1 MKEELKALRSEQK
14 KSMQSGDFQEDDF
27 LREAAEGWEKVGLE
41 KMDDL
46 MARLDKRVDAKA
58 EAVVQATE
66 KKGIVRNLFS
76 AWSLGIAASV
86 MLVVL
91 GVWYLSRPQAP
102 GNIVADQQQVSEQA
116 FAEALYDEY
125 FKALD
130 GPDPVF
136 RGERDMTKAKQQA
149 ATIAY
154 DAKDFDLAIR
164 HYKELLAEKPKDP
177 KYTLFLGLAYM
188 SLGEYEAAITLY
200 NSYVPGGV
208 TYDEDIEWYLSL
220 AHLKNGQINSARPI
234 LEKLAQSPNSY
245 YKISASEIV
254 ARLP

>member
-1 MKEELKALRSEQK
+1 MNDKLKALRSEQK
-14 KSMQSGDFQEDDF
+14 KAMQSEDFREDDF
-27 LREAAEGWEKVGLE
+27 LREAAEGWEQVGPE
-41 KMDDL
+41 KMDDI
-46 MARLDKRVDAKA
+46 MARLDKQVEARV
-58 EAVVQATE
+58 EVVPASDKT
-66 KKGIVRNLFS
+66 GIIRSLFS
-76 AWSLGIAASV
+76 AWTVGIAASV
-86 MLVVL
+86 MLVVV

-102 GNIVADQQQVSEQA
+102 GNMVADQQQVSEQA
-116 FAEALYDEY
+116 IANALYDEY

-136 RGERDMTKAKQQA
+136 RGERDLTNAKKQA

-164 HYKELLAEKPKDP
+164 HYKELLAEKPQDP

-234 LEKLAQSPNSY
+234 LEKLAQSQNSY

>member
-1 MKEELKALRSEQK
+1 MNDKLKALRSEQK
-14 KSMQSGDFQEDDF
+14 KAMKSEEFAEDDF
-27 LREAAEGWEKVGLE
+27 LREAADGWEQVGLE
-41 KMDDL
+41 RMDDV
-46 MARLDKRVDAKA
+46 MARLDKQVDARA
-58 EAVVQATE
+58 EVVPASD
-66 KKGIVRNLFS
+66 KKGIIRSLFS
-76 AWSLGIAASV
+76 TWAAGIAASV

-91 GVWYLSRPQAP
+91 GVWYLNRPQDP
-102 GNIVADQQQVSEQA
+102 TNLVADQQQVSEQVLA
-116 FAEALYDEY
+116 GALYDEY

-136 RGERDMTKAKQQA
+136 RGERDVANAKKQA

-164 HYKELLAEKPKDP
+164 HYKELLAEKPQDP

-188 SLGEYEAAITLY
+188 SLGEYEAAIMLY

-220 AHLKNGQINSARPI
+220 AHLKSGQINSARPI
-234 LEKLAQSPNSY
+234 LEKLAQSPDSY

>member
-1 MKEELKALRSEQK
+1 MNDKLKALRSEQK
-14 KSMQSGDFQEDDF
+14 KSMQSEDFREDDF
-27 LREAAEGWEKVGLE
+27 LREASEGWEQVGLE
-41 KMDDL
+41 KMDDV
-46 MARLDKRVDAKA
+46 MSRLDQRIDAVA
-58 EAVVQATE
+58 EVIPASE
-66 KKGIVRNLFS
+66 KKEIFRRLFS
-76 AWSLGIAASV
+76 TWTVGLAASV

-91 GVWYLSRPQAP
+91 GVWYLNRPQTP
-102 GNIVADQQQVSEQA
+102 DKLIADHQQVSEQA
-116 FAEALYDEY
+116 LAEALYNEY

-136 RGERDMTKAKQQA
+136 RGEREVANAKKQA

-164 HYKELLAEKPKDP
+164 HYKELLAEKPHDP

-234 LEKLAQSPNSY
+234 LEKLAQNQDSY
-245 YKISASEIV
+245 YKLSASEIV